1 MLVYGEHGCG
11 KSSLVQCGLRSR
23 IPAEDAIFLSP
34 RLHASG
40 LPALCAQLFE
50 ETARALGVEAL
61 EPPEENLL
69 ETLQGICD
77 AASRPVVLFLD
88 QFEEL
93 FIFHAEE
100 RRHAFATDLSALGKS
115 RLNVKLII
123 GVRQDYLGHLTE
135 FEKTVEGLF
144 DNRFWLRRM
153 SRETAAQA
161 VLDACE
167 AGAVRIAEST
177 ATSIL
182 RRLDPKGEGSNCRT
196 CRSPWTGSVAMPFV
210 QTRPA
215 RRSRKPLPINSQIS
229 PTFSATSWSR
239 KLASCRNPTSADRF

>member
-1 MLVYGEHGCG
+1 MSEEDNELSRTQLFTRYSHHQVETTEFLRRRAPFKFLDSYGVEDADIFFGRDREIEELLHIFHSSGCVLVYGEHGCG

-100 RRHAFATDLSALGKS
+100 SRHAFATDLSALGKS

-135 FEKTVEGLF
+135 F
-144 DNRFWLRRM
+144 
-153 SRETAAQA
+153 
-161 VLDACE
+161 
-167 AGAVRIAEST
+167 
-177 ATSIL
+177 
-182 RRLDPKGEGSNCRT
+182 
-196 CRSPWTGSVAMPFV
+196 
-210 QTRPA
+210 
-215 RRSRKPLPINSQIS
+215 
-229 PTFSATSWSR
+229 
-239 KLASCRNPTSADRF
+239 